1 MCIQI
6 LLEFGITNIYMYLC
20 PQING
25 IYNNDMEEKEK
36 ELILDVFVNRCIDNI
51 IKHEIIEG
59 VNDQNSFASY
69 FRQLEPNDDSI
80 IEAIGRGAEIS
91 YREMSD
97 VEKKRLETLSCNLLY
112 MTDYPI
118 VGVTRKYYRIE
129 EWSAYLLT
137 LVHSRIR
144 LILRQN
150 IVEQ

>member
-6 LLEFGITNIYMYLC
+6 ILEFGITTIYMYLC

-97 VEKKRLETLSCNLLY
+97 VEKKKLETLSCNLLY
-112 MTDYPI
+112 MKDYPI

-144 LILRQN
+144 LILQQN